1 MHQAQVGIA
10 EDINHEVF
18 RSLLESQDSCAL
30 HSQVA
35 LSKFQCNLV
44 YKMLEGGFL
53 DEEICI
59 FLELLD
65 LP

>member
-1 MHQAQVGIA
+1 MNCAQVGIT

-18 RSLLESQDSCAL
+18 YSLLESKNSWAL
-30 HSQVA
+30 HSQVT
-35 LSKFQCNLV
+35 LSYFLQELA

-53 DEEICI
+53 DEEICCV
-59 FLELLD
+59 LGLMD